1 MAPRAYWKGYLKLS
15 LVSCP
20 VALYPATSEREKVR
34 FHQINSKTGHRIR
47 YRKVDEESGREVDN
61 EAIVKGYEVGKS
73 QYIEVTDEELE
84 AVAIDSNRTIEIVE
98 FIPKDELDPLFNI
111 RPYYIAPD
119 GKAGQDAY
127 VTIREAIEDTKKVAI
142 GRLVLTTREHMIALE
157 PRGKGLMGTL
167 LRYPYEVRDEADYF
181 DDIPNIKV
189 DKEALELARHI
200 VKTKTGHFHPDKFE
214 DRYESA
220 LRELIAKKQKGE
232 KIEAPKP
239 EKPSNVVSLMDAL
252 RRSVDAEGSHSRRR
266 TSRRAAAHPRRSR
279 AKRSHARA
287 RKAG

>member
-20 VALYPATSEREKVR
+20 VALYPATGEREKVR

-47 YRKVDEESGREVDN
+47 YRKVDEETGREVDS
-61 EAIVKGYEVGKS
+61 EDISKGYEVGKG
-73 QYIEVTDEELE
+73 QYVEVTDEELE
-84 AVAIDSNRTIEIVE
+84 AVAIEGTRTIEIVE
-98 FIPKDELDPLFNI
+98 FIPKSELDPLFNI

-127 VTIREAIEDTKKVAI
+127 VTIREAITDTEKVAI
-142 GRLVLTTREHMIALE
+142 GRMVLTTREHMIALE

-181 DDIPNIKV
+181 DEIPNLKV
-189 DKEALELARHI
+189 DKEALALAKHI
-200 VKTKTGHFHPDKFE
+200 VETKTGHFEPDRFE

-220 LRELIAKKQKGE
+220 LKQLIAKKRKGE
-232 KIEAPKP
+232 TIEAP
-239 EKPSNVVSLMDAL
+239 
-252 RRSVDAEGSHSRRR
+252 
-266 TSRRAAAHPRRSR
+266 
-279 AKRSHARA
+279 
-287 RKAG
+287 